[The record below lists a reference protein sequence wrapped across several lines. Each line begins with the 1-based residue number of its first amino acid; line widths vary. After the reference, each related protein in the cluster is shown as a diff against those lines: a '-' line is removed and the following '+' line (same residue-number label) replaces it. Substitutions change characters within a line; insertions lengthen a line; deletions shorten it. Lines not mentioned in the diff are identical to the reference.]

1 MNVIGPVVAG
11 RFYPAEEDEL
21 IDSIESCFTHDY
33 GPGSLPDSMEKP
45 LDQPVGMVVPHAGYP
60 YSGPIAAH
68 AYRWLSKVGKP
79 ESVVII
85 GTNHTGVGSDV
96 SVLVEGGWKTPLG
109 VTKVN
114 SDLAHKLVDRSEV
127 MTEDS
132 TAFVREHSVEAQLPF
147 LQYLFGNDFSIVPI
161 CPLDQSED
169 TAVEIAGTI
178 ASESPTGTLL
188 IASSDFSHYETQEV
202 AENKDTKAIE
212 SIVSGDIDQFY
223 DRVKR
228 LKISICGYGAIGT
241 VMSFSHREDLVA
253 EKLQY
258 ATSGKVAGMGGEVV
272 GYCAIGFKG

>member
-127 MTEDS
+127 LTADS
-132 TAFVREHSVEAQLPF
+132 TAFVREHSVETQLPF

>member
-1 MNVIGPVVAG
+1 MNIIGPVVAG

-127 MTEDS
+127 LTADS
-132 TAFVREHSVEAQLPF
+132 TAFVREHSVETQLPF